1 MQGTFAR
8 RMKCSPPKV
17 NLMTDRSLLK
27 MIGITKKFPGVVAND
42 KVGFELHAGEIH
54 SLLGENGAGKTT
66 LMNILAG
73 MCQPDQGTIMV
84 GGQTVRI
91 RSPRHSLK
99 LGIGMV
105 YQHFTLIPNLT
116 VLENLM
122 LGFEGGFLLNL
133 KEAQR
138 KLQQIS
144 GVYGLSID
152 SQSMIQD
159 LSVAERQRTEILK
172 ILFHESNI
180 LILDE
185 PTSILSPIEAR
196 NLYHTLNLLRN
207 TKKSVILITHNL
219 KEALAVSDRITIM
232 RSGRRI
238 AEFKAETISAMG
250 SKAAADKILGLM
262 FKTIPR
268 TASSGVEAVSSVDP
282 LLELKNVA
290 VLNHRGQIGLKQIS
304 LGVGRGEIVGITGV
318 GGEDQRLLAEVIG
331 GQTKVRSGSLI
342 YRGRDISRMDIAQR
356 FELGICY
363 ISADRINEG
372 CVADMTLSENAVL
385 QNYSRPPFS
394 KFGLIS
400 QTHISSFARGLIN
413 RFGIRA
419 TGPAAALSTLSGGNI
434 QKLILARGF
443 AGKPDLIVCNSPTY
457 GLDAKTVCFIQD
469 LLKKESRRG
478 AAVLLITSD
487 MDELFSCSNRIG
499 VIFKGQLIG
508 LMDRCEASIEKVG
521 NLMLGVNG

>member
-1 MQGTFAR
+1 
-8 RMKCSPPKV
+8 
-17 NLMTDRSLLK
+17 

-42 KVGFELHAGEIH
+42 KVDFTLRAGEIH

-73 MCQPDQGTIMV
+73 MCQPDQGAVKV

-91 RSPRHSLK
+91 RSPRDSLK

-116 VLENLM
+116 VLDNLM
-122 LGFEGGFLLNL
+122 LGFEGGFLLDL
-133 KEAQR
+133 KAAQR

-144 GVYGLSID
+144 AAYGLSID
-152 SQSMIQD
+152 PRRMVRD
-159 LSVAERQRTEILK
+159 LSVAERQRTEVLK
-172 ILFHESNI
+172 ILYHESEI

-185 PTSILSPIEAR
+185 PASVLSPIEAA
-196 NLYHTLNLLRN
+196 NLYRTLTLLRD
-207 TKKSVILITHNL
+207 KGKSVILITHNL
-219 KEALAVSDRITIM
+219 KEALVVSDRITIM

-238 AEFKAETISAMG
+238 AEFDAESLSAMG
-250 SKAAADKILGLM
+250 SRTASDKILDLM
-262 FKTIPR
+262 FKTIPGS
-268 TASSGVEAVSSVDP
+268 APSEVIAVSSADP
-282 LLELKNVA
+282 LLELNNVE
-290 VLNHRGQIGLKQIS
+290 VLNHRGHIGLKQIS
-304 LGVGRGEIVGITGV
+304 FGVSKGEIVGITGV
-318 GGEDQRLLAEVIG
+318 AGEDQRLLAEVIG
-331 GQTKVRSGSLI
+331 GQVRVHSGNLI
-342 YRGRDISRMDIAQR
+342 YRGRDISRLDIAER

-363 ISADRINEG
+363 ISADRMQEG

-394 KFGLIS
+394 RFGIIN
-400 QTHISSFARGLIN
+400 QANTTSFTREIIR

-419 TGPAAALSTLSGGNI
+419 TGPAAAVNTLSGGNI
-434 QKLILARGF
+434 QKLILARGL

-469 LLKKESRRG
+469 LLKKECRRG
-478 AAVLLITSD
+478 AAVVLITSD

-499 VIFKGQLIG
+499 VLFQGRIMD
-508 LMDRCEASIEKVG
+508 LMDRCEATTEKVG
-521 NLMLGVNG
+521 KLMLGVR

>member
-1 MQGTFAR
+1 
-8 RMKCSPPKV
+8 
-17 NLMTDRSLLK
+17 MTDHSLLK

-42 KVGFELHAGEIH
+42 KVDFELHAGEIH

-73 MCQPDQGTIMV
+73 MCQPDQGAVIV
-84 GGQTVRI
+84 SGQTVRI
-91 RSPRHSLK
+91 RSPRDSLK

-122 LGFEGGFLLNL
+122 LGFEGGFLLDL
-133 KEAQR
+133 KEARR

-144 GVYGLSID
+144 GAYGLSID
-152 SQSMIQD
+152 SRRMIQD

-172 ILFHESNI
+172 VLYHESNI

-185 PTSILSPIEAR
+185 PTSILSPIEAE
-196 NLYHTLNLLRN
+196 NLYHTLKLLRN
-207 TKKSVILITHNL
+207 AGKSVILITHNL
-219 KEALAVSDRITIM
+219 KEALAASDRMTIM
-232 RSGRRI
+232 RSGKSI
-238 AEFKAETISAMG
+238 AELTAETISAMG
-250 SKAAADKILGLM
+250 SKAASDKILGLM
-262 FKTIPR
+262 FKTIPQ
-268 TASSGVEAVSSVDP
+268 TVSSGVETVSSVDP
-282 LLELKNVA
+282 LLELKNIE
-290 VLNHRGQIGLKQIS
+290 VLNHRGQIGLKHIS
-304 LGVGRGEIVGITGV
+304 FGVSRGEIVGITGI

-331 GQTKVRSGSLI
+331 GQMRVRSGSLI
-342 YRGRDISRMDIAQR
+342 YRGRNISRMDIAER

-363 ISADRINEG
+363 ISADRMNEG

-385 QNYSRPPFS
+385 QNYSQPPFS
-394 KFGLIS
+394 KFGIIN
-400 QTHISSFARGLIN
+400 QTHISSFARELIS

-419 TGPAAALSTLSGGNI
+419 TGPAAAVNTLSGGNI

-443 AGKPDLIVCNSPTY
+443 AGNPDLIICNSPTY

-487 MDELFSCSNRIG
+487 MDELFSCSSRIG
-499 VIFKGQLIG
+499 VMFKGRITG
-508 LMDRCEASIEKVG
+508 LMDRCEATTEKVG
-521 NLMLGVNG
+521 KLMLGVNG